1 MKWIIDYRNWANC
14 LKTSIFDIEIHCVAF
29 DWSNGHIGVAFDQTS
44 SLNTENL
51 SELVFYSIKQ
61 GISSRPCAGSP
72 QSSIWKVSAS
82 KPRWNNVTN
91 LIFFFQPPSAAIL
104 DWFVLFQNRYCD
116 ILKVICLDYS
126 PSHNNKHYN
135 DIVPQSCIDSTMLS
149 VYFRKNVM
157 TIQTRQLQSYH
168 LFIWIQVR
176 AKRARRK
183 NWAGISNKLVQTIIK
198 SFEES
203 TNPSK

>member
-1 MKWIIDYRNWANC
+1 MFGSGWGGVFWESTGIR
-14 LKTSIFDIEIHCVAF
+14 EI
-29 DWSNGHIGVAFDQTS
+29 
-44 SLNTENL
+44 
-51 SELVFYSIKQ
+51 LVVWT
-61 GISSRPCAGSP
+61 GISRSGADKLGS
-72 QSSIWKVSAS
+72 SGTRKAVFRGIWKVSAS

-91 LIFFFQPPSAAIL
+91 PIFFFQPPSAAIL
-104 DWFVLFQNRYCD
+104 DWFAFTALFQNRYCD

-203 TNPSK
+203 TNPSKWVKK